1 MKLKVYV
8 LSDKNAV
15 AINDIVHKSLDH
27 FPIKKDIVV
36 HERIKDIGGL
46 SDILHSI
53 KEDQN
58 LIIYHLFL
66 DPKLKS
72 FLINFSES
80 RDYTHVGLMDY
91 SIKSIAGLTG
101 LSPLEDGLILDSY
114 DSLKAKRLD
123 ALDFAIKYD
132 DGQDLRGLKSCDIA
146 IIGVSRSS
154 KTPLS
159 MYLASKG
166 YRVSNI
172 PLLVDSKAPQELFE
186 IDPDKIFGL
195 TIDKAV
201 LKKIREER
209 LKSLGLSQ
217 NSLYSST
224 ERIAAEIDYALELM
238 NDLGASI
245 IDVSYRSI
253 EETSDIIISKLNK
266 NKERNDTYD
275 K

>member
-1 MKLKVYV
+1 MCS
-8 LSDKNAV
+8 SD
-15 AINDIVHKSLDH
+15 L
-27 FPIKKDIVV
+27 
-36 HERIKDIGGL
+36 
-46 SDILHSI
+46 
-53 KEDQN
+53 
-58 LIIYHLFL
+58 
-66 DPKLKS
+66 
-72 FLINFSES
+72 
-80 RDYTHVGLMDY
+80 
-91 SIKSIAGLTG
+91 
-101 LSPLEDGLILDSY
+101 
-114 DSLKAKRLD
+114 
-123 ALDFAIKYD
+123 
-132 DGQDLRGLKSCDIA
+132 DLRGLKSCDIA